1 MQYITPKASFSLK
14 CNDISLSDTFVNYPV
29 TNNVGTINAT
39 RTIMTWYSINFE
51 NILGDLY
58 NDYDLFNLRVRYIS
72 YTVTAAYGV
81 NADDRSIFF
90 KMDGLNWYN
99 SNYDVSRTC
108 NTGSSIIAGL
118 TYVPTTSVITSMEDV
133 FISTI
138 RKQKLADITIS
149 FLNANSQPPNM
160 AAVTQFPRTSFYF
173 DLTPVIINPS
183 PTIALASTKCSV
195 FSTYYLGN
203 TSTTTNIDMYQV
215 LGAENFKL
223 GAKYNLVFKYAQA
236 GIWGGSSV
244 LVKGGVFNVS
254 SSGMRFQNYETAINK
269 AANNPMQALTYN
281 IFNGLTGNGA
291 TTAEVKNQTSGI
303 MTFTLEAQICS
314 LTLLFQNLVNNT
326 EFLTASSNT
335 LVLFDI
341 WKCI

>member
-14 CNDISLSDTFVNYPV
+14 CNDISLSDTFGDYPI
-29 TNNVGTINAT
+29 TNNTGVIDAT
-39 RTIMTWYSINFE
+39 RTTMTWYSINFE

-58 NDYDLFNLRVRYIS
+58 HDYDLFNLRVRYIS
-72 YTVTAAYGV
+72 YTSTAAYGV
-81 NADDRSIFF
+81 TADDRTIYF

-99 SNYDVSRTC
+99 SNYDVSKMC

-118 TYVPTTSVITSMEDV
+118 TYVPNTSVITNMEDV

-138 RKQKLADITIS
+138 RKQKLANITIS
-149 FLNANSQPPNM
+149 FLNANSVTPNM
-160 AAVTQFPRTSFYF
+160 NANTQFPRTSFYF
-173 DLTPVIINPS
+173 DLTPVIIDPS
-183 PTIALASTKCSV
+183 PTITLSSTKCSV
-195 FSTYYLGN
+195 LSTYYLGN

-223 GAKYNLVFKYAQA
+223 GAKYNLVFKYAQSA
-236 GIWGGSSV
+236 IWAGSSA
-244 LVKGGVFNVS
+244 LVKGGVFNIS

-269 AANNPMQALTYN
+269 VAGNSMQALTYN
-281 IFNGLTGNGA
+281 IFNGLTGEPAA
-291 TTAEVKNQTSGI
+291 TAQVKNQTSGI
-303 MTFTLEAQICS
+303 MTFILEAQICN

-326 EFLTASSNT
+326 EYLTASSNT